1 MNRMKIEE
9 LNTLNYT
16 EKFNRKS
23 SDLDLTL
30 VAHVQSDTLP
40 FQKRYKLI
48 LSIYLVS
55 ILSPLWTFSIAVPE
69 QATSR

>member
-9 LNTLNYT
+9 LKTLNYT
-16 EKFNRKS
+16 EKFNRTS
-23 SDLDLTL
+23 SDLTL
-30 VAHVQSDTLP
+30 IAHVQSDTLP

-69 QATSR
+69 PAISR